1 MVRNVR
7 DVKKTET
14 KTKQTFFHSF
24 FYYYSQTLDNLE
36 FIVVKVIS
44 GKRDILPRFW
54 TFTTV
59 YMTSALAHASN
70 CLALTGLALLG
81 ELRAYIKK
89 AGQAR
94 RVILP
99 SKKGDRARR
108 GPSSSRANFLFL
120 QEPITGFLMWTVR
133 KVLEGNVWR
142 VGSRP
147 GKLGWVGDPS
157 SRDEFSPCKRDL
169 SSFYRFKWCGMTAP
183 NLQFQ
188 GSKTRI
194 ERARHK
200 LGT

>member
-59 YMTSALAHASN
+59 YMTSALAHAPN

-81 ELRAYIKK
+81 EPTVYIKK

-99 SKKGDRARR
+99 SKKGDPARR
-108 GPSSSRANFLFL
+108 VTLLAEPTFCFSRSLS
-120 QEPITGFLMWTVR
+120 PGFSCGRFAKFWKEMYEMPW
-133 KVLEGNVWR
+133 EAR
-142 VGSRP
+142 VGGWPLFHVNVTSVAFIGLNGAEWRHLTYNFKDL
-147 GKLGWVGDPS
+147 KLV
-157 SRDEFSPCKRDL
+157 
-169 SSFYRFKWCGMTAP
+169 
-183 NLQFQ
+183 
-188 GSKTRI
+188 
-194 ERARHK
+194 
-200 LGT
+200 

>member
-59 YMTSALAHASN
+59 YMTSALAHAPN

-81 ELRAYIKK
+81 ELTVYIKK

-99 SKKGDRARR
+99 SKKGDPARR
-108 GPSSSRANFLFL
+108 VTLLAEPTFCFSRSLS
-120 QEPITGFLMWTVR
+120 PGFSCGRFAKFWKEMYEMPW
-133 KVLEGNVWR
+133 EAR
-142 VGSRP
+142 VG
-147 GKLGWVGDPS
+147 GWPLFHVNVTSVAFIGLNGAEWRHLTYNFKDL
-157 SRDEFSPCKRDL
+157 KRV
-169 SSFYRFKWCGMTAP
+169 
-183 NLQFQ
+183 
-188 GSKTRI
+188 
-194 ERARHK
+194 
-200 LGT
+200 

>member
-24 FYYYSQTLDNLE
+24 FYYYSQTFDNLE

-59 YMTSALAHASN
+59 YMTSALDV
-70 CLALTGLALLG
+70 GLALLG
-81 ELRAYIKK
+81 ELTVYIKK

-99 SKKGDRARR
+99 SKKGDPARR
-108 GPSSSRANFLFL
+108 VTLQAEPTFCFSRSLSPVFSCERFAKFWKEMYEELAPALGSS
-120 QEPITGFLMWTVR
+120 G
-133 KVLEGNVWR
+133 
-142 VGSRP
+142 
-147 GKLGWVGDPS
+147 GWVTPL
-157 SRDEFSPCKRDL
+157 PCKRDL

-188 GSKTRI
+188 GPKTRI
-194 ERARHK
+194 EHARHK